1 MELLKQGQGELY
13 PVEEEVVSIFLGTR
27 GHLDS
32 VPVEDVSRFETEFL
46 EHVRRDGGALSEIRD
61 SGKLS
66 DETEER
72 LNKAVS
78 EFKEQFGTTDG
89 SGVTDDGGTGEL
101 GSSEESDEESSD
113 DSTSSNEGQGSSGDS
128 AQNSQNS
135 QDSSHDSAQDSSG
148 SDSDGS
154 SGSHSGSHRASGSQD

>member
-1 MELLKQGQGELY
+1 MELLKQGQGEPY

-128 AQNSQNS
+128 AQ
-135 QDSSHDSAQDSSG
+135 DSSHDSAQDSSG